1 MPDKKQK
8 RQGRAIQGPT
18 NEPLRGIVRT
28 CLYKSVN
35 GTICHVFRMIYRVFL
50 KKNVI
55 DECKSKHMRC
65 LLFSLMLLFSVGA
78 KAIKVTHG
86 PWICDMDSTGT
97 TIVWVT
103 DVPGMSWVEIAPDSA
118 DHFYGRARQRYYD
131 VLAGRKVLTDSVHR
145 VRIEGLK
152 PDTKYR
158 YRVFTQ
164 EVAEWRYDD
173 WVTLGKTAC
182 TDVWRG
188 KPHEFKTFP
197 AKPREVTFLVLN
209 DIHERAQFMKDLC
222 KNVDFKKLDF
232 VLLNGDMSNRLRNQQ
247 HMMEA
252 YLDTCVRMFATH
264 TPLFFNRGNHELR
277 GQFADYLYRYF
288 PTNNGKYYRVQHVAG
303 IDFLFID
310 TGEDKP
316 DEDIEYSGIVNYD
329 QYREEEARWLRGLR
343 ESKQV
348 GKHPL
353 IVFSHI
359 PPTLQKWHGPYHLQ
373 KTLMPELNKMNV
385 SVMLSAHLHAFGYQE
400 PNEVIN
406 FPNLVN
412 SNNTYLL
419 CRIANGKMEVD
430 YVGLKGKD
438 KKHLTFPLK

>member
-1 MPDKKQK
+1 
-8 RQGRAIQGPT
+8 
-18 NEPLRGIVRT
+18 
-28 CLYKSVN
+28 
-35 GTICHVFRMIYRVFL
+35 
-50 KKNVI
+50 
-55 DECKSKHMRC
+55 MRC
-65 LLFSLMLLFSVGA
+65 LFFSLMLLFSVGA

-188 KPHEFKTFP
+188 KPHEFKTFS

-288 PTNNGKYYRVQHVAG
+288 PTNNGKYYRLQHVAG

-438 KKHLTFPLK
+438 KKRFTFPLK

>member
-1 MPDKKQK
+1 
-8 RQGRAIQGPT
+8 
-18 NEPLRGIVRT
+18 
-28 CLYKSVN
+28 
-35 GTICHVFRMIYRVFL
+35 
-50 KKNVI
+50 
-55 DECKSKHMRC
+55 MRC

-288 PTNNGKYYRVQHVAG
+288 PTNNGKYYRLQHVAG

-348 GKHPL
+348 GRHPL

-385 SVMLSAHLHAFGYQE
+385 SVMFSAHLHAFGYQE

-419 CRIANGKMEVD
+419 CRIANGRMEVD

-438 KKHLTFPLK
+438 KKHFTFPLK

>member
-1 MPDKKQK
+1 MD
-8 RQGRAIQGPT
+8 
-18 NEPLRGIVRT
+18 
-28 CLYKSVN
+28 
-35 GTICHVFRMIYRVFL
+35 GTICRVFRIVYVVFL
-50 KKNVI
+50 MKNVI

-188 KPHEFKTFP
+188 KPYEFKTFP

-209 DIHERAQFMKDLC
+209 DIHERAQFMKELC

-329 QYREEEARWLRGLR
+329 QYREEEARWLHGLR

-438 KKHLTFPLK
+438 KKHFTFPLK

>member
-1 MPDKKQK
+1 
-8 RQGRAIQGPT
+8 
-18 NEPLRGIVRT
+18 
-28 CLYKSVN
+28 
-35 GTICHVFRMIYRVFL
+35 
-50 KKNVI
+50 
-55 DECKSKHMRC
+55 MRC

-209 DIHERAQFMKDLC
+209 DIHERARFMKDLC

-288 PTNNGKYYRVQHVAG
+288 PTNNGKYYRLQHVAG

-348 GKHPL
+348 GRHPL

-419 CRIANGKMEVD
+419 CRIANGRMEVD

-438 KKHLTFPLK
+438 KKHFTFPLK

>member
-1 MPDKKQK
+1 
-8 RQGRAIQGPT
+8 
-18 NEPLRGIVRT
+18 
-28 CLYKSVN
+28 
-35 GTICHVFRMIYRVFL
+35 
-50 KKNVI
+50 
-55 DECKSKHMRC
+55 MRC
-65 LLFSLMLLFSVGA
+65 LFFSLMLLFSVGA

-97 TIVWVT
+97 RIVWVT

-188 KPHEFKTFP
+188 KPYEFKTFP

-348 GKHPL
+348 GKYPL

-400 PNEVIN
+400 PNEVIH

-438 KKHLTFPLK
+438 KKHFTFPLK

>member
-1 MPDKKQK
+1 
-8 RQGRAIQGPT
+8 
-18 NEPLRGIVRT
+18 
-28 CLYKSVN
+28 
-35 GTICHVFRMIYRVFL
+35 
-50 KKNVI
+50 
-55 DECKSKHMRC
+55 MRC

-329 QYREEEARWLRGLR
+329 QYREEEARWLCGLR

-348 GKHPL
+348 GKYPL

-419 CRIANGKMEVD
+419 CRIANGRMEVD

-438 KKHLTFPLK
+438 KKHFTFPLK

>member
-1 MPDKKQK
+1 
-8 RQGRAIQGPT
+8 
-18 NEPLRGIVRT
+18 
-28 CLYKSVN
+28 
-35 GTICHVFRMIYRVFL
+35 
-50 KKNVI
+50 
-55 DECKSKHMRC
+55 MRC

-188 KPHEFKTFP
+188 KPHEFKTFS

-288 PTNNGKYYRVQHVAG
+288 PTNNGKYYRLQHVAG

-419 CRIANGKMEVD
+419 CRIANGRMEVD

-438 KKHLTFPLK
+438 KKHFTFPLK

>member
-1 MPDKKQK
+1 
-8 RQGRAIQGPT
+8 
-18 NEPLRGIVRT
+18 
-28 CLYKSVN
+28 
-35 GTICHVFRMIYRVFL
+35 
-50 KKNVI
+50 
-55 DECKSKHMRC
+55 MRC

-288 PTNNGKYYRVQHVAG
+288 PTNNGKYYRVQYVAG

-419 CRIANGKMEVD
+419 CRIANGRMEVD

-438 KKHLTFPLK
+438 KKHFTFPLK

>member
-1 MPDKKQK
+1 
-8 RQGRAIQGPT
+8 
-18 NEPLRGIVRT
+18 
-28 CLYKSVN
+28 
-35 GTICHVFRMIYRVFL
+35 
-50 KKNVI
+50 
-55 DECKSKHMRC
+55 MRC

-188 KPHEFKTFP
+188 KPHEFKTFS

-348 GKHPL
+348 GKYPL

-438 KKHLTFPLK
+438 KKHFTFPLR

>member
-1 MPDKKQK
+1 
-8 RQGRAIQGPT
+8 
-18 NEPLRGIVRT
+18 
-28 CLYKSVN
+28 
-35 GTICHVFRMIYRVFL
+35 
-50 KKNVI
+50 
-55 DECKSKHMRC
+55 
-65 LLFSLMLLFSVGA
+65 
-78 KAIKVTHG
+78 
-86 PWICDMDSTGT
+86 
-97 TIVWVT
+97 
-103 DVPGMSWVEIAPDSA
+103 
-118 DHFYGRARQRYYD
+118 
-131 VLAGRKVLTDSVHR
+131 
-145 VRIEGLK
+145 
-152 PDTKYR
+152 
-158 YRVFTQ
+158 
-164 EVAEWRYDD
+164 
-173 WVTLGKTAC
+173 
-182 TDVWRG
+182 
-188 KPHEFKTFP
+188 
-197 AKPREVTFLVLN
+197 
-209 DIHERAQFMKDLC
+209 
-222 KNVDFKKLDF
+222 
-232 VLLNGDMSNRLRNQQ
+232 
-247 HMMEA
+247 MEA

-310 TGEDKP
+310 TGEVKP

-348 GKHPL
+348 GKYPL

-359 PPTLQKWHGPYHLQ
+359 PPMLQKWHGPYHLQ

-419 CRIANGKMEVD
+419 CRIANGRMEVD

-438 KKHLTFPLK
+438 RKHFTFPLK

>member
-1 MPDKKQK
+1 
-8 RQGRAIQGPT
+8 
-18 NEPLRGIVRT
+18 
-28 CLYKSVN
+28 
-35 GTICHVFRMIYRVFL
+35 
-50 KKNVI
+50 
-55 DECKSKHMRC
+55 MRC

-188 KPHEFKTFP
+188 KPYEFKTFP

-348 GKHPL
+348 GKYPL

-400 PNEVIN
+400 PNEVIH

-412 SNNTYLL
+412 SNSTYLL

-438 KKHLTFPLK
+438 KKHFTFPLK

>member
-1 MPDKKQK
+1 
-8 RQGRAIQGPT
+8 
-18 NEPLRGIVRT
+18 
-28 CLYKSVN
+28 
-35 GTICHVFRMIYRVFL
+35 
-50 KKNVI
+50 
-55 DECKSKHMRC
+55 MRC

-188 KPHEFKTFP
+188 KPHEFKTFS

-288 PTNNGKYYRVQHVAG
+288 PTNNGKYYRLQHVAG

-385 SVMLSAHLHAFGYQE
+385 SVMLSAHLHTFGYQE

-438 KKHLTFPLK
+438 RKHFTFPLK

>member
-1 MPDKKQK
+1 
-8 RQGRAIQGPT
+8 
-18 NEPLRGIVRT
+18 
-28 CLYKSVN
+28 
-35 GTICHVFRMIYRVFL
+35 
-50 KKNVI
+50 
-55 DECKSKHMRC
+55 MRC

-329 QYREEEARWLRGLR
+329 QYREEEARWLCGLR

-359 PPTLQKWHGPYHLQ
+359 PPTLQKWHGPYHMQ
-373 KTLMPELNKMNV
+373 KTLTPELNKMNV

-400 PNEVIN
+400 PNEVIH

-438 KKHLTFPLK
+438 KKHFTFPLK

>member
-1 MPDKKQK
+1 
-8 RQGRAIQGPT
+8 
-18 NEPLRGIVRT
+18 
-28 CLYKSVN
+28 
-35 GTICHVFRMIYRVFL
+35 
-50 KKNVI
+50 
-55 DECKSKHMRC
+55 MRC
-65 LLFSLMLLFSVGA
+65 LLFSLMLLFAVGA

-197 AKPREVTFLVLN
+197 AKSREVTFLVLN

-288 PTNNGKYYRVQHVAG
+288 PTNNGKYYRLQHVAG

-353 IVFSHI
+353 VVFSHI

-438 KKHLTFPLK
+438 KKHFTFPLK

>member
-1 MPDKKQK
+1 
-8 RQGRAIQGPT
+8 
-18 NEPLRGIVRT
+18 
-28 CLYKSVN
+28 
-35 GTICHVFRMIYRVFL
+35 
-50 KKNVI
+50 
-55 DECKSKHMRC
+55 MRY
-65 LLFSLMLLFSVGA
+65 LLFSLMLLFAVGA

-188 KPHEFKTFP
+188 KPHEFKTFS

-419 CRIANGKMEVD
+419 CRIANGRMEVD

-438 KKHLTFPLK
+438 KKHFTFPLK

>member
-1 MPDKKQK
+1 
-8 RQGRAIQGPT
+8 
-18 NEPLRGIVRT
+18 
-28 CLYKSVN
+28 
-35 GTICHVFRMIYRVFL
+35 
-50 KKNVI
+50 
-55 DECKSKHMRC
+55 MRC

-329 QYREEEARWLRGLR
+329 QYREAEARWLRGLR

-353 IVFSHI
+353 VVFSHI

-419 CRIANGKMEVD
+419 CRIANGRMEVD

-438 KKHLTFPLK
+438 KKHFTFPLK

>member
-1 MPDKKQK
+1 
-8 RQGRAIQGPT
+8 
-18 NEPLRGIVRT
+18 
-28 CLYKSVN
+28 
-35 GTICHVFRMIYRVFL
+35 
-50 KKNVI
+50 
-55 DECKSKHMRC
+55 MRY
-65 LLFSLMLLFSVGA
+65 LLFSLMLLFAVGA

-103 DVPGMSWVEIAPDSA
+103 DVHGMSWVEIAPDSA

-188 KPHEFKTFP
+188 KPHEFKTFS

-419 CRIANGKMEVD
+419 CRIANGRMEVD

-438 KKHLTFPLK
+438 KKHFTFPLK

>member
-1 MPDKKQK
+1 
-8 RQGRAIQGPT
+8 
-18 NEPLRGIVRT
+18 
-28 CLYKSVN
+28 
-35 GTICHVFRMIYRVFL
+35 
-50 KKNVI
+50 
-55 DECKSKHMRC
+55 MRC

-188 KPHEFKTFP
+188 KPHEFKTFS

-419 CRIANGKMEVD
+419 CRIANGRMEVD

-438 KKHLTFPLK
+438 KKHFTFPLK

>member
-1 MPDKKQK
+1 M
-8 RQGRAIQGPT
+8 
-18 NEPLRGIVRT
+18 
-28 CLYKSVN
+28 N
-35 GTICHVFRMIYRVFL
+35 GTICRVFRIIYVVFF

-188 KPHEFKTFP
+188 KPHEFKTFS

-288 PTNNGKYYRVQHVAG
+288 PTNNGKYYRLQHVAG

-438 KKHLTFPLK
+438 KKHFTFPLK

>member
-1 MPDKKQK
+1 
-8 RQGRAIQGPT
+8 
-18 NEPLRGIVRT
+18 
-28 CLYKSVN
+28 
-35 GTICHVFRMIYRVFL
+35 
-50 KKNVI
+50 
-55 DECKSKHMRC
+55 MRC
-65 LLFSLMLLFSVGA
+65 LLFSLMLLFAVGA

-188 KPHEFKTFP
+188 KPYEFKTFP

-438 KKHLTFPLK
+438 KKHFTFPLK

>member
-1 MPDKKQK
+1 
-8 RQGRAIQGPT
+8 
-18 NEPLRGIVRT
+18 
-28 CLYKSVN
+28 
-35 GTICHVFRMIYRVFL
+35 
-50 KKNVI
+50 
-55 DECKSKHMRC
+55 MRC

-316 DEDIEYSGIVNYD
+316 DEDIEYSGIVNYY

-438 KKHLTFPLK
+438 KKHFTFPLK

>member
-1 MPDKKQK
+1 
-8 RQGRAIQGPT
+8 
-18 NEPLRGIVRT
+18 
-28 CLYKSVN
+28 
-35 GTICHVFRMIYRVFL
+35 
-50 KKNVI
+50 
-55 DECKSKHMRC
+55 MRC

-188 KPHEFKTFP
+188 KPYEFKTFP

-288 PTNNGKYYRVQHVAG
+288 PTNNGQYYRVQHVAG

-348 GKHPL
+348 GKYPL

-438 KKHLTFPLK
+438 KKHFTFPLK

>member
-1 MPDKKQK
+1 
-8 RQGRAIQGPT
+8 
-18 NEPLRGIVRT
+18 
-28 CLYKSVN
+28 
-35 GTICHVFRMIYRVFL
+35 
-50 KKNVI
+50 
-55 DECKSKHMRC
+55 MRC

-131 VLAGRKVLTDSVHR
+131 VLAGRKMLTDSVHR

-419 CRIANGKMEVD
+419 CRIANGRMEVD

-438 KKHLTFPLK
+438 KKHFTFPLK

>member
-1 MPDKKQK
+1 
-8 RQGRAIQGPT
+8 
-18 NEPLRGIVRT
+18 
-28 CLYKSVN
+28 
-35 GTICHVFRMIYRVFL
+35 
-50 KKNVI
+50 
-55 DECKSKHMRC
+55 MRC
-65 LLFSLMLLFSVGA
+65 LLFSLMLLFAVGA

-197 AKPREVTFLVLN
+197 AKPREVPFLVLN

-438 KKHLTFPLK
+438 KKHFTFPLK

>member
-1 MPDKKQK
+1 
-8 RQGRAIQGPT
+8 
-18 NEPLRGIVRT
+18 
-28 CLYKSVN
+28 
-35 GTICHVFRMIYRVFL
+35 
-50 KKNVI
+50 
-55 DECKSKHMRC
+55 MRC

-78 KAIKVTHG
+78 KGIKVTHG

-197 AKPREVTFLVLN
+197 AKSREVTFLVLN

-348 GKHPL
+348 GKYPL

-359 PPTLQKWHGPYHLQ
+359 PPTLQKWHGPYHMQ

-430 YVGLKGKD
+430 HVGLKGKD
-438 KKHLTFPLK
+438 KKHFTFPLK

>member
-1 MPDKKQK
+1 
-8 RQGRAIQGPT
+8 
-18 NEPLRGIVRT
+18 
-28 CLYKSVN
+28 
-35 GTICHVFRMIYRVFL
+35 
-50 KKNVI
+50 
-55 DECKSKHMRC
+55 MRC

-188 KPHEFKTFP
+188 RPHEFKTFP

-264 TPLFFNRGNHELR
+264 TTLFFNRGNHELR

-288 PTNNGKYYRVQHVAG
+288 PTNNGKYYRLQHVAG

-348 GKHPL
+348 GKYPL

-400 PNEVIN
+400 PNEVIH

-438 KKHLTFPLK
+438 KKHFTFPLK

>member
-1 MPDKKQK
+1 
-8 RQGRAIQGPT
+8 
-18 NEPLRGIVRT
+18 
-28 CLYKSVN
+28 
-35 GTICHVFRMIYRVFL
+35 
-50 KKNVI
+50 
-55 DECKSKHMRC
+55 MRC

-329 QYREEEARWLRGLR
+329 QYREAEARWLRGLR

-419 CRIANGKMEVD
+419 CRIANGRMEVD

-438 KKHLTFPLK
+438 KKHFTFPLK

>member
-1 MPDKKQK
+1 
-8 RQGRAIQGPT
+8 
-18 NEPLRGIVRT
+18 
-28 CLYKSVN
+28 
-35 GTICHVFRMIYRVFL
+35 
-50 KKNVI
+50 
-55 DECKSKHMRC
+55 MRC

-173 WVTLGKTAC
+173 WVTLGKTVC

-188 KPHEFKTFP
+188 KPHEVKTFP

-438 KKHLTFPLK
+438 KKHFTFPLK